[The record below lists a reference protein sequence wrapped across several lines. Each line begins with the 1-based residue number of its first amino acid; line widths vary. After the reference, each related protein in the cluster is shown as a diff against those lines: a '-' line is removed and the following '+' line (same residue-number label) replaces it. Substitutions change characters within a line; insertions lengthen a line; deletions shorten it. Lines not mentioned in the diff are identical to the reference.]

1 MHHVQGST
9 HSNSLDSEQGSESSC
24 DQVRGHV
31 MAHTPDTA
39 RDSCYIYAAI

>member
-24 DQVRGHV
+24 DQVRE
-31 MAHTPDTA
+31 TS
-39 RDSCYIYAAI
+39 DS

>member
-24 DQVRGHV
+24 DQVRGRI
-31 MAHTPDTA
+31 MTQTPDTA
-39 RDSCYIYAAI
+39 RDSCYIYAM